1 MRKARGRGRFSR
13 LQRVKNAAVGVGRV
27 RERSAA
33 MSWESN
39 QLSLDLVRREVAY
52 MSSMTVADIRA
63 VH

>member
-1 MRKARGRGRFSR
+1 MAEGSPVRKARGRGRFSR

-39 QLSLDLVRREVAY
+39 
-52 MSSMTVADIRA
+52 
-63 VH
+63 